1 MKENGSSAQ
10 SDAVPTF
17 ESVKALFQQYVVPT
31 YGRFD
36 LAFARGE
43 GCQLWD
49 VSGRRFL
56 DFGGGIAVCSLGHA
70 HPELAE
76 AIAAQARTLIHISN
90 LYHHEPQG
98 RLAEVLVKLTA
109 PGKVFFANSG
119 AEANEG
125 LYKLARR
132 FGHEEGR
139 FEILTAKNSFHG
151 RTLAGIAATGQE
163 KVKTGFGPAVP
174 GFRHVPFNDL
184 DAVRQA
190 LSPATVAVLIE
201 GVQGEGGI
209 IPATPEYLLGLRRL
223 CDEHRLLL
231 MIDGVQCGL
240 FRTGRFHSF
249 QRLLE
254 GVPGGDAFL
263 PDAISM
269 AKSLGSGMPIG
280 AFWIRKPHEDL
291 LGPGSHGTTYGGTP
305 LACAAALKV
314 LEVVQRDGL
323 DQSARE
329 MGARLKEQ
337 LQSLVTR
344 HPAILREVRGI
355 GVMIG
360 IEFAPKES
368 IPALAKN
375 DQPASLQIV
384 DRLHQAGLLTVP
396 AGTQVVR
403 LLPAL
408 NVAREEADEALAT
421 LTAEVERLAN
431 G

>member
-10 SDAVPTF
+10 SDAAPTL
-17 ESVKALFQQYVVPT
+17 ESVKALFQQYVAPT

-49 VSGRRFL
+49 VGGRRFL

-90 LYHHEPQG
+90 LYYHEPQG
-98 RLAEVLVKLTA
+98 RLAEALVKLTA

-139 FEILTAKNSFHG
+139 FEILTARNSFHG

-184 DAVRQA
+184 DAVRHA
-190 LSPATVAVLIE
+190 ISPATVAVLIE

-209 IPATPEYLLGLRRL
+209 TPATPEYLLGLRRL

-231 MIDGVQCGL
+231 MMDGVQCGQ

-254 GVPGGDAFL
+254 GVPGGDGFL

-280 AFWIRKPHEDL
+280 AFWIRESYQDL
-291 LGPGSHGTTYGGTP
+291 LGPGSHATTYGGTP

-314 LEVVQRDGL
+314 LEIAHRDRL
-323 DQSARE
+323 DQNARE
-329 MGARLKEQ
+329 MGTFVKEQ
-337 LQSLVTR
+337 LQALVTR
-344 HPAILREVRGI
+344 HPALLREVRGL
-355 GVMIG
+355 GLMIG

-368 IPALAKN
+368 IPALAKS
-375 DQPASLQIV
+375 DKPVSLQMV
-384 DRLHQAGLLTVP
+384 DHLHAAGLLTVP

-403 LLPAL
+403 FLPAL
-408 NVAREEADEALAT
+408 NVTREEAEEALT
-421 LTAEVERLAN
+421 ILRAEVEKLAN